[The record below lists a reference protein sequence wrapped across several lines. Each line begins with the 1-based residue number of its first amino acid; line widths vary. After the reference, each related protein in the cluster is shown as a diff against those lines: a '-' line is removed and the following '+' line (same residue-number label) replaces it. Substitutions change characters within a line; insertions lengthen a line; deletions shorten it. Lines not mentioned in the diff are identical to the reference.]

1 MAARVHMFTFSG
13 WSWSAVIAGVITSL
27 IFQVLLV
34 MIGFGLVQ
42 SVRVHRYAEVTSG
55 RGALF

>member
-1 MAARVHMFTFSG
+1 MLS
-13 WSWSAVIAGVITSL
+13 
-27 IFQVLLV
+27 V

-42 SVRVHRYAEVTSG
+42 AVRVHRYAEVTSG